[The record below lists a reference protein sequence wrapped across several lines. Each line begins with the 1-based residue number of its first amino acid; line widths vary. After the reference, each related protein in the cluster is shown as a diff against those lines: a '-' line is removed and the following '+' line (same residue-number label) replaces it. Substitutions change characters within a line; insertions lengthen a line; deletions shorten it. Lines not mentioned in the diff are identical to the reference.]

1 MLKEIKFIQ
10 QDFLLVNACWLR
22 PMTLRCF
29 RCFSSNSQNVRCLP
43 AQHNLWG
50 QMCPISSRQTSMLGQ
65 RDTGL
70 AATATP
76 PASASASAPL
86 FLTHSQHSAPPPLLA
101 TNAVAKPRRCSSAR
115 GEARSCLTEVKPS
128 RPPPHTNLLPPAAAE
143 SSHSLPT
150 GALLPPSLP
159 PPQAP
164 LPAPPYLR
172 VALHQAPDALP
183 LHLPLGPLPLLALQ
197 PQPPGA
203 PAVLLLPALEA
214 AHRLQGRRL
223 LTAIP
228 AAAARPTHAPRSPA
242 WDAHSRPG
250 RGSSPVECVTAAPL
264 GEGPARPGTARHG
277 TARHDAAAGG
287 AARRLGLPALRV
299 GGSWAP
305 GSRAVG

>member
-1 MLKEIKFIQ
+1 M
-10 QDFLLVNACWLR
+10 NACWLQ
-22 PMTLRCF
+22 PMTLWCF

-277 TARHDAAAGG
+277 TAQLGTTRPLGALRGGSGFPLCVWEARGRRAAGLWVDACARG
-287 AARRLGLPALRV
+287 AQ
-299 GGSWAP
+299 
-305 GSRAVG
+305 

>member
-76 PASASASAPL
+76 PASASASARSSSPTL
-86 FLTHSQHSAPPPLLA
+86 STRLPHPAR
-101 TNAVAKPRRCSSAR
+101 VAKPRRCSSAR

-264 GEGPARPGTARHG
+264 GEGPARHG

-287 AARRLGLPALRV
+287 AARRLGLPALCV